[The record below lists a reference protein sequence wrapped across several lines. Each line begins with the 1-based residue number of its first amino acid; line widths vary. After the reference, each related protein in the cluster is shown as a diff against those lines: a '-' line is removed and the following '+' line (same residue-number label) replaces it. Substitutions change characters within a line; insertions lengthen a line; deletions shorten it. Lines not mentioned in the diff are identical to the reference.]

1 MLGGDSNGPVVV
13 VLTEDQ
19 DALDEFE
26 ELLEATECKP
36 ICTSDPKGAAPL
48 LTEMG
53 DKVDL
58 LILDL
63 EIEGSTRMFKSVRE
77 LNPDMPVILLS
88 DSPTDPTVQR
98 MIGAGPTRSVR
109 KPMDGRLFSA
119 LLTDLLHPSE
129 GYVRDF
135 TPVPIGPGADS
146 SGPHPR
152 A

>member
-1 MLGGDSNGPVVV
+1 MVV
-13 VLTEDQ
+13 VLTDDQ

-26 ELLEATECKP
+26 ELLEATECAP
-36 ICTSDPKGAAPL
+36 ICTSDVKGATPL

-63 EIEGSTRMFKSVRE
+63 EIENADTTRLFKSVRE
-77 LNPDMPVILLS
+77 LFPEMPVILLS
-88 DSPTDPTVQR
+88 DQPTDPTVQR

-119 LLTDLLHPSE
+119 MLTDLLHPGE

-135 TPVPIGPGADS
+135 TPVPINPGADV
-146 SGPHPR
+146 SGPHSR
-152 A
+152 AG